1 MIDSITPNTK
11 QLSEYTTAELKQKLL
26 RLTQDKDVLPLK
38 QKVEYYQQQLAPIV
52 TELSQRNPF
61 PQAEDQVALV
71 LGVWTPIWS
80 TIPFQDVLPGRVLEQ
95 SYQIFHIDGYYAN
108 IARYAPGN
116 KLKFSWLQKLAS
128 VLLAFDLMVIQ
139 KYQVKDGQWQIENIA
154 IKQAIRW
161 QGVDLTS
168 AKADG
173 WFNKVAHH
181 LSADASSEIEL
192 KNLGNSTAKKF
203 KTAFRATPKFEH
215 LYIDRDFRIVKTK
228 REAKQRP
235 SYTIAI
241 RKELQS

>member
-1 MIDSITPNTK
+1 MIDTTPNTE
-11 QLSEYTTAELKQKLL
+11 QLSQYSTAQLKQKLL
-26 RLTQDKDVLPLK
+26 QLTQDKDIEPLK

-61 PQAEDQVALV
+61 PQAEDQVPLV
-71 LGVWTPIWS
+71 LGVWTPVWS
-80 TIPFQDVLPGRVLEQ
+80 TIPFQDVLPGRVSEQ
-95 SYQIFHIDGYYAN
+95 SYQIFHDDGYYAN

-116 KLKFSWLQKLAS
+116 KLKLGWLQKLAS

-139 KYQVKDGQWQIENIA
+139 KYQVKDGRWLIENIG

-161 QGVDLTS
+161 QRVDLTS

-173 WFNKVAHH
+173 WFTKVVPG
-181 LSADASSEIEL
+181 LSAADASSEIEL
-192 KNLGNSTAKKF
+192 KNLSNSTAKKF
-203 KTAFRATPKFEH
+203 KTAFRATPQFEH

-241 RKELQS
+241 RKELQ

>member
-1 MIDSITPNTK
+1 MIDTTPNTE
-11 QLSEYTTAELKQKLL
+11 QLSQYSTAQLKQKLL
-26 RLTQDKDVLPLK
+26 QLTQDKDIEPLK
-38 QKVEYYQQQLAPIV
+38 QKVEYYQQLLSPIV

-61 PQAEDQVALV
+61 PQAEDQVSLV
-71 LGVWTPIWS
+71 QGVWTPVWS
-80 TIPFQDVLPGRVLEQ
+80 TIPFQDVLPGRVSEQ
-95 SYQIFHIDGYYAN
+95 SYQIFHDDGYYAN

-116 KLKFSWLQKLAS
+116 KLKLGWLQKLAS

-139 KYQVKDGQWQIENIA
+139 KYQVKDGRWLIENIG

-161 QGVDLTS
+161 QGADLTS

-173 WFNKVAHH
+173 WFTKVVQKT
-181 LSADASSEIEL
+181 STKESSSEIEL
-192 KNLGNSTAKKF
+192 KNLSNSTAKKF
-203 KTAFRATPKFEH
+203 KTAFRATPQFEH

-241 RKELQS
+241 RKELQ